1 MGEPSRHYI
10 LRTKQK
16 YSFQRVSNVE
26 KEKLQNNRS
35 QSLSSFLFQ
44 VRITPRNVEALNQQL
59 RSSRFSSV
67 GKKDAETRRWGTA
80 HLMHPRLALIRY
92 LSI

>member
-1 MGEPSRHYI
+1 MEEPSRHYI

-16 YSFQRVSNVE
+16 YSFQSVSNVE
-26 KEKLQNNRS
+26 KEKLQNRS

-92 LSI
+92 VGI